1 MAFLKRDV
9 VAGLLL
15 ALFSV
20 LLYLVIIPYQV
31 EPHPSG
37 PLALSPQLFCHITA
51 VLLLLLSVALV
62 IIGLRDKSP
71 AEKTGTDPGAARH
84 PLLRGMVAVVVSAL
98 YVAAISYLGYFTSTI
113 AAMIFFSYFF
123 GIRSWKGVLLFLVIL
138 LPFIYVL
145 FVIALRVILPKG
157 LLI

>member
-9 VAGLLL
+9 ASGLFL

-31 EPHPSG
+31 EPHASG
-37 PLALSPQLFCHITA
+37 PLALSPRLFCHIIA
-51 VLLLLLSVALV
+51 VLLLALSIALV
-62 IIGLRDKSP
+62 IAGLKDKSEAQEAQTD
-71 AEKTGTDPGAARH
+71 AETVRH
-84 PLLRGMVAVVVSAL
+84 PLLRGALAAAVSAL
-98 YVAAISYLGYFTSTI
+98 YVMAISFLGYFVSTT
-113 AAMIFFSYFF
+113 AAMIFFLIFF
-123 GIRSWKGVLLFLVIL
+123 GIKSWKGILLFLLVI

-145 FVIALRVILPKG
+145 FGIALRVILPKG